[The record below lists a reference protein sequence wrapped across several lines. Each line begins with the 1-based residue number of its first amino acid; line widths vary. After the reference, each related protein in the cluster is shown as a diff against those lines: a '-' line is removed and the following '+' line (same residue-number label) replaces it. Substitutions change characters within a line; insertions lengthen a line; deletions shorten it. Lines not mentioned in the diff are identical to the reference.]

1 MNSAELL
8 DRIEQAAIDG
18 DVVRAL
24 LLCQKL
30 GSDAESTA
38 LADWARHEL
47 KGYPETD
54 YLPEYRRVRTQLFC
68 DGAAPGQRISGVP
81 IPMDA
86 LPSAA
91 QAKMAKGLPLRGSI
105 SELAER
111 ADQKQSKFAPGQM
124 GAMLRLINATNE
136 SFVTYDVAYFGISG
150 AVLRGVVD
158 AVRSQVVELATQ
170 LRSSLPDG
178 APLDSAT
185 VNAAVSETI
194 TAPMVNITGDY
205 NEVTLGDSGDVKVSA
220 VSSGSSSSEPKHRVS
235 RWLKRILEAIVA
247 IGTVVGVLWGGAG
260 SPLWR

>member
-18 DVVRAL
+18 DVIKAL

-47 KGYPETD
+47 KGYPESSD
-54 YLPEYRRVRTQLFC
+54 LPEYRRVKTQLFC

-81 IPMDA
+81 IPLDA
-86 LPSAA
+86 LPSGV
-91 QAKMAKGLPLRGSI
+91 QAEMAKGLALRGSI
-105 SELAER
+105 SELAARTDE
-111 ADQKQSKFAPGQM
+111 QQSKYAPRQM
-124 GAMLRLINATNE
+124 GAMLQLINAANE
-136 SFVTYDVAYFGISG
+136 GFVTYDVAYFGISG

-178 APLDSAT
+178 APLDTAT

-194 TAPMVNITGDY
+194 TAPTTYITGHH
-205 NEVTLGDSGDVKVSA
+205 NVVTLGGGGDTTVSE
-220 VSSGSSSSEPKHRVS
+220 VSSGDSSSEPKNRVW
-235 RWLKRILEAIVA
+235 RWLKRIVEAVVG
-247 IGTVVGVLWGGAG
+247 IGTIVGVLWGGAG

>member
-18 DVVRAL
+18 DVIKAL

-30 GSDAESTA
+30 GSDAESAA
-38 LADWARHEL
+38 LADWARYEL
-47 KGYPETD
+47 QGYPETG
-54 YLPEYRRVRTQLFC
+54 YLPEYRRVKAQLFG
-68 DGAAPGQRISGVP
+68 DGAAPGQRISDVP

-86 LPSAA
+86 LPSSA

-105 SELAER
+105 SELAARVDE
-111 ADQKQSKFAPGQM
+111 KQTKFA
-124 GAMLRLINATNE
+124 LRQTGLLLRVINAAYE
-136 SFVTYDVAYFGISG
+136 GLVTYDFAYFGISG

-158 AVRSQVVELATQ
+158 AVRSQVMELTTQ

-185 VNAAVSETI
+185 VQAAVSETI

-205 NEVTLGDSGDVKVSA
+205 NVVATGESGDVTVSA
-220 VSSGSSSSEPKHRVS
+220 VSNGGSSSEPKHRVS